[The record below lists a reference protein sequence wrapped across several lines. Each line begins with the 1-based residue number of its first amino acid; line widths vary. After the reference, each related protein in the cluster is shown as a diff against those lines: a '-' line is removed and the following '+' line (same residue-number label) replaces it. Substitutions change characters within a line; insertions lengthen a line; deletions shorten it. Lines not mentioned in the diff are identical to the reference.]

1 MAFSVTGLAGVLAVP
16 FLGRKSDVI
25 GYRRVLMISRFGAA
39 LFTAP
44 QALPLGYW
52 AFVVERFGLGLFVGG
67 ILPAANSLVG
77 RLTGSSNR
85 GFVYGLVSSA
95 YFVGNAAGPATGG
108 VIAASWGIQFVFA
121 VTATMLLAN
130 LLWVWLAVA
139 EIAPDRR

>member
-1 MAFSVTGLAGVLAVP
+1 MLAVP

-25 GYRRVLMISRFGAA
+25 GYRRVLMISLLGAA

-44 QALPLGYW
+44 QALRLGYP
-52 AFVVERFGLGLFVGG
+52 AFVLERFGLGLFVGG

-77 RLTGSSNR
+77 RLTSSTSR
-85 GFVYGLVSSA
+85 GFVYGMVSSA

-108 VIAASWGIQFVFA
+108 VIAASYGIQFVFA

-130 LLWVWLAVA
+130 LVWVWLAVP
-139 EIAPDRR
+139 EVAPER